1 VCPVRIDI
9 PSVLVH
15 LRGKANENAHTPEA
29 AAMAA
34 ASWVMASPARFRL
47 AQRLSTVLRLLAR
60 RGRVKRLP
68 WPGSKWTDSRDLQAP
83 AKESFSAW
91 WRRTRV

>member
-15 LRGKANENAHTPEA
+15 LRGKAVEKAHTPESV
-29 AAMAA
+29 AMAA
-34 ASWVMASPARFRL
+34 ASWVMESPARFRL
-47 AQRLSTVLRLLAR
+47 AQKAATVLRLIAR

-68 WPGSKWTDSRDLQAP
+68 WPGSKWTDSRDLPAP
-83 AKESFSAW
+83 PKESFAAW
-91 WRRTRV
+91 WRRTRG